1 MKEDLLMIFIKVY
14 FIIGI
19 ILSTINVVSE
29 YILCWLMSGSSD
41 QTDADK
47 NIVALYTNKFVI
59 LFDYI
64 KVILIW
70 PVIVIVTIRYL
81 LDKSY
86 KKNTDDA
93 LDEIGKFIRD
103 KESK

>member
-1 MKEDLLMIFIKVY
+1 MILIKVY

-19 ILSTINVVSE
+19 ILSTINIVSE
-29 YILCWLMSGSSD
+29 CIMCWLMSESSD
-41 QTDADK
+41 QTDEDK
-47 NIVALYTNKFVI
+47 NIVAMYTNKFVI

-70 PVIVIVTIRYL
+70 PFIIIFTIHYL
-81 LDKSY
+81 LDKSC

-93 LDEIGKFIRD
+93 IDEIGKFIRD

>member
-1 MKEDLLMIFIKVY
+1 MIFIKVY

-19 ILSTINVVSE
+19 ILSTMNIVSE
-29 YILCWLMSGSSD
+29 YIIGWLMSKLSD

-59 LFDYI
+59 LFDYV
-64 KVILIW
+64 KGILAW
-70 PVIVIVTIRYL
+70 PVITIFTIHYL

-86 KKNTDDA
+86 QKDTDDA
-93 LDEIGKFIRD
+93 LNEIGQFIRD

>member
-1 MKEDLLMIFIKVY
+1 MIFIKVY

-19 ILSTINVVSE
+19 ILSTMNIVSE
-29 YILCWLMSGSSD
+29 YVIGWLMSESSD

-59 LFDYI
+59 LFDYV
-64 KVILIW
+64 KGILAW
-70 PVIVIVTIRYL
+70 PVITIFTIRYL

-86 KKNTDDA
+86 QKDTDDA
-93 LDEIGKFIRD
+93 LNEIGQFIRD